1 MNPFISS
8 TDDALNRLQPGFEA
22 PVATVT
28 SLGYSVENATRNRSV
43 LIGLV
48 NNSKDAF
55 DKGDL
60 DKASKLIITLE
71 KDMESLKEKYK
82 EYERNILD

>member
-1 MNPFISS
+1 MVKIES
-8 TDDALNRLQPGFEA
+8 TDELDNERWNEIH
-22 PVATVT
+22 
-28 SLGYSVENATRNRSV
+28 SLKTNIYKDTKIEKSIMTKV
-43 LIGLV
+43 
-48 NNSKDAF
+48 KDAF